1 MKDCDEGCFEV
12 CDEGCFEVC
21 DEGGCDENGD
31 ENGDEG
37 LMIQRDLRALLTDRQ
52 MDKQKDIGDCRD
64 DFVTEKQNM
73 FLLVTDREE
82 LIQIVH
88 IYLLGL

>member
-37 LMIQRDLRALLTDRQ
+37 LMI
-52 MDKQKDIGDCRD
+52 
-64 DFVTEKQNM
+64 
-73 FLLVTDREE
+73 
-82 LIQIVH
+82 
-88 IYLLGL
+88 

>member
-52 MDKQKDIGDCRD
+52 MDNRICS
-64 DFVTEKQNM
+64 
-73 FLLVTDREE
+73 
-82 LIQIVH
+82 
-88 IYLLGL
+88 YW